1 MVVELSNLHHVNCTR
16 SYWREWVQLG
26 PTYGEAVFGR
36 CWRSKER
43 LETAGAGFSRPQK
56 RHRFLW
62 LAKDLKCPSYSLNQ
76 RAGHW
81 KSAPYAL
88 NYVFYARKCPIIR
101 QNNAW
106 EKSFRRTVL
115 MNAFRGL
122 KMFLVVVQAS
132 NVYHVSCTRGIR
144 QHWVQ
149 LGPTSSEAIFGRC
162 YRNQERL
169 ETAGAGCSAPQKRQR
184 SLWLAED
191 LKCPNYS
198 LNQRYAMKKCTI
210 CFRTFSL
217 PKVSSNSA
225 KYGLRKI
232 VL

>member
-26 PTYGEAVFGR
+26 PSYSEAIFGR
-36 CWRSKER
+36 FWRSKQR

-56 RHRFLW
+56 RHRSLW

-88 NYVFYARKCPIIR
+88 NYVFYARKCSIIR

-106 EKSFRRTVL
+106 EKSFRMTVL
-115 MNAFRGL
+115 MNAFWGL

-132 NVYHVSCTRGIR
+132 NVYHVSCTRSIW

-169 ETAGAGCSAPQKRQR
+169 ETAGAGSTPKT
-184 SLWLAED
+184 AED
-191 LKCPNYS
+191 SKCPKYS

-210 CFRTFSL
+210 CIRTFSRQKF
-217 PKVSSNSA
+217 PVIQQNKAWEKST
-225 KYGLRKI
+225 
-232 VL
+232 